1 MIYDVG
7 QLVFWLTHTSGSV
20 PMGIILKRDEERDCY
35 TIMWT
40 SKENSGIL
48 TVGAHMLETSRYFYV
63 LTKDSNETKV

>member
-7 QLVFWLTHTSGSV
+7 QLVFWLTHTSGTS
-20 PMGIILKRDEERDCY
+20 PMGIIIRRDKKKDCY

-48 TVGAHMLETSRYFYV
+48 TVGAQLLEAGRYFYV
-63 LTKDSNETKV
+63 LTKNSDESKV